1 MKKDYIEIAG
11 RRFRVESNWNALTAF
26 LDAVGRDTLDELS
39 KINNFRPSELTSLMA
54 ACIAEG
60 QRLDG
65 NKDVPTALDL
75 GAVTAKDLGALITPD
90 DVREFLNIYV
100 RQSNPKTGAEEPK
113 KEEREAEP
121 AS

>member
-39 KINNFRPSELTSLMA
+39 RINTIRPSELTALMA
-54 ACIAEG
+54 ACIEEG
-60 QRLDG
+60 ERLDG
-65 NKDVPTALDL
+65 RD
-75 GAVTAKDLGALITPD
+75 GAPSAKDLGALITPD

-100 RQSNPKTGAEEPK
+100 RQSNPQVSQEEPK
-113 KEEREAEP
+113 KEERETEP

>member
-11 RRFRVESNWNALTAF
+11 KRYRVESNWNALTAF
-26 LDAVGRDTLDELS
+26 LEAVGRNTLEELS
-39 KINNFRPSELTSLMA
+39 KIDSIKPTELTAMMA

-65 NKDVPTALDL
+65 SKDVLSAVDL
-75 GAVTAKDLGALITPD
+75 GAVITPD
-90 DVREFLNIYV
+90 DVRTFLDIYV
-100 RQSNPKTGAEEPK
+100 RQSNPQVSQEEPK
-113 KEEREAEP
+113 KEERETEP

>member
-11 RRFRVESNWNALTAF
+11 KRYRVESNWNALTAF
-26 LDAVGRDTLDELS
+26 LDAVGRNTLDELS
-39 KINNFRPSELTSLMA
+39 KIDAIRPSELTAMMA

-65 NKDVPTALDL
+65 SKDCPSALDL
-75 GAVTAKDLGALITPD
+75 GAVIKPD
-90 DVREFLNIYV
+90 DVREFLEIYA
-100 RQSNPKTGAEEPK
+100 RQSNPQLGTDESK

-121 AS
+121 AN

>member
-39 KINNFRPSELTSLMA
+39 RINTIRPSELTALMA
-54 ACIAEG
+54 ACIEEG
-60 QRLDG
+60 ERLDG
-65 NKDVPTALDL
+65 RD
-75 GAVTAKDLGALITPD
+75 GAPSAKDLGALITPD

-100 RQSNPKTGAEEPK
+100 RQSSPKTGAEEPK

>member
-11 RRFRVESNWNALTAF
+11 KRYRVESNWNALTAF
-26 LDAVGRDTLDELS
+26 LEAVGRNTLDELS
-39 KINNFRPSELTSLMA
+39 KINMFRPSELTALMA

-65 NKDVPTALDL
+65 SKDVPTALDL
-75 GAVTAKDLGALITPD
+75 GAVITPE
-90 DVREFLNIYV
+90 DVRVFMDIYV
-100 RQSNPKTGAEEPK
+100 RQSNPELNQEESK
-113 KEEREAEP
+113 KEGRETEP

>member
-39 KINNFRPSELTSLMA
+39 RINTIRPSELTALMA
-54 ACIAEG
+54 ACIEEG
-60 QRLDG
+60 ERLDG
-65 NKDVPTALDL
+65 RD
-75 GAVTAKDLGALITPD
+75 GAPSAKDLGAIITPD
-90 DVREFLNIYV
+90 DVREFLSIYV
-100 RQSNPKTGAEEPK
+100 RQSNPKTDAEEPK